1 MWDDAF
7 PSFLIGLREGLE
19 AGLIVS
25 VLVAT
30 LVRSDQRARLP
41 HVWTGVAAA
50 IGLSMSFGAVLTFTA
65 ANLPGKSQEAF
76 GGTLSLVA
84 VVFVTAMVFWMRRS
98 ARTFSGEIKQKVA
111 AALGMGAGVLIATSF
126 LAVGREG
133 LETALFLWTTAQAA
147 GSSSGPLAGAAVGLL
162 MAAALCWG
170 LYRRVLHINLT
181 RFFSITGAV
190 LIVIAAGV
198 LGYGMRD
205 LQEATVI
212 PGGTSYAFDLSAHLD
227 PASWYVTVV
236 QGTLN
241 LTPQMTWLQVGVY
254 GAYLAI
260 VMTLFVRGVRGAA
273 PAKPVPVVSAAAVAE
288 TSDGSV
294 PVGLAAAVAAEPTA
308 GASAPAEGTKAVVLA
323 ATDVAGAAKRVSVPL
338 DPAEAEQTA
347 TPAAMRAKSPAD
359 PDPDAGSAAASTAVE
374 AERSAAPAPA
384 GGEAGSVS
392 VDADKAATCAAIE
405 AEAGPSAT
413 SAAEGDPTADGEHA
427 SEGEPTAE
435 GEKSAE
441 PAASGPEKPSAPA
454 EGAVAT
460 PSTPRRFPRWT
471 VPAAL
476 VAVPALIA
484 GITIAA
490 GGGKPASGTPVVEVS
505 AADCGKGFTAPKPG
519 RQTFQVRNT
528 GSRTSEIY
536 LIDPVSNAVYGEVEG
551 IAPGTTR
558 ALIATVGTG
567 SYAWRCVPNGGK
579 AVTSAAVR
587 VSARGGSV
595 QAVLPVSEKDLAAPL
610 AAYRTY
616 VDQGLADLQTKT
628 RTLQS
633 DLDADKLDQAR
644 KDWLPAHTQYASLG
658 AAYGTFADF
667 DAKING
673 RTAGLAGGVDDP
685 AFTGFHRIEYGLW
698 HGQSAATLAPYAK
711 QLAADVDALRKDFP
725 KQDFD
730 PADLPLRSHEILE
743 NTLHREL
750 SDNADYG
757 SGTEL
762 ATTEAN
768 LDGTRELLT
777 LLRPLIDKRNA
788 KVIPAV
794 DTWMRRTEQLV
805 LAQRAEDGTWTPL
818 DKLSN
823 TDRQR
828 LDGSVGQLLEELA
841 PIPDLLEIR
850 KAA

>member
-30 LVRSDQRARLP
+30 LVRSDQRGRLP

-98 ARTFSGEIKQKVA
+98 ARTFSGEIKQKVT

-162 MAAALCWG
+162 LAAALCWG

-254 GAYLAI
+254 GSYLAI

-273 PAKPVPVVSAAAVAE
+273 PAKPVPAA
-288 TSDGSV
+288 SG
-294 PVGLAAAVAAEPTA
+294 AAVAAEPTA
-308 GASAPAEGTKAVVLA
+308 GASAPAGGAKPAVLA
-323 ATDVAGAAKRVSVPL
+323 ATDVAGAAERVSVPL
-338 DPAEAEQTA
+338 DSAEAEQPA
-347 TPAAMRAKSPAD
+347 TPAATRAGSPAD
-359 PDPDAGSAAASTAVE
+359 PDPDLDPGAGSAVASTAVE

-384 GGEAGSVS
+384 GGGAGSVS
-392 VDADKAATCAAIE
+392 ADADKAATSAAS
-405 AEAGPSAT
+405 EAGPSVT
-413 SAAEGDPTADGEHA
+413 SAAEGEHA
-427 SEGEPTAE
+427 SEGEPA
-435 GEKSAE
+435 AE
-441 PAASGPEKPSAPA
+441 PASSSPGKASAPA
-454 EGAVAT
+454 DDAEPPVAT

-490 GGGKPASGTPVVEVS
+490 SGGKPASGTPVVEVS
-505 AADCGKGFTAPKPG
+505 AADCGKGFSAPKPG
-519 RQTFQVRNT
+519 RQTFQVRNS

-587 VSARGGSV
+587 VSAGGGSV

-610 AAYRTY
+610 AAYRAY

-644 KDWLPAHTQYASLG
+644 KDWLPAHTRYASLG

-750 SDNADYG
+750 SGNADYG

-818 DKLSN
+818 DRLSD

-828 LDGSVGQLLEELA
+828 LDGAVGQLLEELA

>member
-30 LVRSDQRARLP
+30 LVRSDQRGRLP

-98 ARTFSGEIKQKVA
+98 ARTFSGEIKQKVT

-162 MAAALCWG
+162 LAAALCWG

-205 LQEATVI
+205 FQEATVI

-254 GAYLAI
+254 GSYLAI

-273 PAKPVPVVSAAAVAE
+273 PAKPVPVAS
-288 TSDGSV
+288 G
-294 PVGLAAAVAAEPTA
+294 AAVAAEPTA
-308 GASAPAEGTKAVVLA
+308 GASARAGGAKPAVHA
-323 ATDVAGAAKRVSVPL
+323 ATDVAGAAERVSVPL
-338 DPAEAEQTA
+338 DSAEAEQPA
-347 TPAAMRAKSPAD
+347 TSAAMRAGSPAGPD
-359 PDPDAGSAAASTAVE
+359 PDPGAGSAVASTAVE

-392 VDADKAATCAAIE
+392 ADADKAATSAAIE
-405 AEAGPSAT
+405 AGPSVT
-413 SAAEGDPTADGEHA
+413 SAAEGEHA
-427 SEGEPTAE
+427 SEGEPA
-435 GEKSAE
+435 AE
-441 PAASGPEKPSAPA
+441 PASSSPEKASAPA
-454 EGAVAT
+454 GDAEPPVAT
-460 PSTPRRFPRWT
+460 RSTPRRFPRWT

-490 GGGKPASGTPVVEVS
+490 SGGKPASGTPVVEVS
-505 AADCGKGFTAPKPG
+505 AADCGKGFSAPKPG
-519 RQTFQVRNT
+519 RQTFQVRNS

-587 VSARGGSV
+587 VSAGGGSV

-610 AAYRTY
+610 AAYRAY

-628 RTLQS
+628 HTLQS

-644 KDWLPAHTQYASLG
+644 KDWLPAHTRYASLG

-743 NTLHREL
+743 NTLHHEL
-750 SDNADYG
+750 SGNADYG
-757 SGTEL
+757 SGSEL

-818 DKLSN
+818 DKLSD

-828 LDGSVGQLLEELA
+828 LDGAVGQLLEELA

>member
-30 LVRSDQRARLP
+30 LVRSDQRGRLP

-98 ARTFSGEIKQKVA
+98 ARTFSGEIKQKVT

-162 MAAALCWG
+162 LAAALCWG

-181 RFFSITGAV
+181 RFFTITGAV

-254 GAYLAI
+254 GSYLAI

-273 PAKPVPVVSAAAVAE
+273 PAKPVSVA
-288 TSDGSV
+288 SG
-294 PVGLAAAVAAEPTA
+294 AAVAAEPAA
-308 GASAPAEGTKAVVLA
+308 GVSAPAGGAKPAVLA
-323 ATDVAGAAKRVSVPL
+323 ATDVAGATERVSVPL
-338 DPAEAEQTA
+338 DSAEAEQPA
-347 TPAAMRAKSPAD
+347 TPAATRAGSPAD
-359 PDPDAGSAAASTAVE
+359 PDPGAGSAVASTAVE

-384 GGEAGSVS
+384 GGEAGCVS
-392 VDADKAATCAAIE
+392 ADADQAATSAAIE
-405 AEAGPSAT
+405 AGPSVT
-413 SAAEGDPTADGEHA
+413 SAAEGEHA
-427 SEGEPTAE
+427 SEGEPA
-435 GEKSAE
+435 AE
-441 PAASGPEKPSAPA
+441 PASSSPEKASAPA
-454 EGAVAT
+454 DDAEPPVAT

-490 GGGKPASGTPVVEVS
+490 SGGKPASGTPVVEVS
-505 AADCGKGFTAPKPG
+505 AADCGKGFSAPKPG
-519 RQTFQVRNT
+519 RQTFQVRNS

-587 VSARGGSV
+587 VSAGGGSV
-595 QAVLPVSEKDLAAPL
+595 EAVLPVSEKDLAAPL
-610 AAYRTY
+610 AAYRAY

-644 KDWLPAHTQYASLG
+644 KDWLPAHTRYASLG

-698 HGQSAATLAPYAK
+698 HGESAATLAPYAK

-750 SDNADYG
+750 SGNADYG

-818 DKLSN
+818 DKLSD

-828 LDGSVGQLLEELA
+828 LDGAVGQLLEELA